1 MVSEHLHA
9 NDKFDEH
16 KRQSEILVVFKKTSM
31 GRCAYAA
38 LFLLAL
44 CATTPS
50 SAEISETGENDGIIR
65 ISLLGTGTPPVSS
78 TQFGASTLIEAGGQ
92 ALIFDCGR
100 GCGIRLMQ
108 ARPELYNKVHKIFL
122 THMHSDHL
130 VGVPDIYMNGWL
142 LGRDTPLE
150 IYGPKG
156 TKTFIAGLRAAF
168 TPDIHT
174 RHTLE
179 GLPATK
185 DGVGYRATEIKE
197 DGLVY
202 QKDGLVVTA
211 FTVDHAEAK
220 PAYGYRVDYKGR
232 SVMLSGDTK
241 LTPNLERYGKGVD
254 VIVQEVIPPFL
265 IGILNKIYTPKQ
277 AQKIVDHHTL
287 ASEAGQLFAQTKP
300 RLAVYSH
307 YKSTAKSD
315 AELLETSAVQWA
327 GPVAAGQDLM
337 SITISQS
344 TIKLCDA
351 DEKCREISE

>member
-1 MVSEHLHA
+1 M
-9 NDKFDEH
+9 
-16 KRQSEILVVFKKTSM
+16 VFKKISIARST
-31 GRCAYAA
+31 YAA
-38 LFLLAL
+38 LFLLASF
-44 CATTPS
+44 TTTS
-50 SAEISETGENDGIIR
+50 LSAEVSETASNDDVIK
-65 ISLLGTGTPPVSS
+65 ISLLGTGTPPVST

-108 ARPELYNKVHKIFL
+108 ARPELYNKVNKIFL

-142 LGRDTPLE
+142 LGRDTPLQVF
-150 IYGPKG
+150 GPTG
-156 TKTFIAGLRAAF
+156 TKAFIAGLRAAF
-168 TPDIHT
+168 TPDIYT
-174 RHTLE
+174 RHSLE
-179 GLPATK
+179 GLPATL
-185 DGVGYRATEIKE
+185 DGADYSATEI
-197 DGLVY
+197 DGDGVIY
-202 QKDGLVVTA
+202 QKDGLSVTA

-241 LTPNLERYGKGVD
+241 LTRNLERYGKGVD
-254 VIVQEVIPPFL
+254 VIIQEVIPPSL
-265 IGILNKIYTPKQ
+265 IAILNKIYTPEQ

-307 YKSTAKSD
+307 YRSTEESD
-315 AELLETSAVQWA
+315 IDLLKTTASQWN

-337 SITISQS
+337 SISISKS
-344 TIKLCDA
+344 MIKLCDP
-351 DEKCREISE
+351 DKKCRNISERN